1 MLSVLLGLHCCLPCH
16 VKTCRVLHLAS
27 TQIHTHICTGVTP
40 QGTKAKRVIAER
52 GQKVVG
58 TKRSNSREN
67 TTVVATINAAGT
79 ATPPLIIFKGQRV
92 QAAWLGNGGP
102 PGSKFAA
109 TDSSFMQGAVFV
121 NYITDFH
128 NFIVENGSA
137 DGKPHTLVL
146 DGHASHVNL
155 DVIQLAMSLNV
166 ELFQLPSHS
175 SHMTQPLDVA
185 AFGCFKKAATAVLT
199 SFLLQHGGKMPGK
212 SDMAGVVKDA

>member
-16 VKTCRVLHLAS
+16 VKRCRVLHLTS

-52 GQKVVG
+52 GQEVVG

-92 QAAWLGNGGP
+92 QAAWPGNGP

-109 TDSSFMQGAVFV
+109 TDSSFMQGAVFL
-121 NYITDFH
+121 NYITDSH
-128 NFIVENGSA
+128 NFIVENGLA
-137 DGKPHTLVL
+137 DSKPHILVL

-155 DVIQLAMSLNV
+155 DVIQLAVSLNI

-175 SHMTQPLDVA
+175 SHVTRSRWM
-185 AFGCFKKAATAVLT
+185 
-199 SFLLQHGGKMPGK
+199 
-212 SDMAGVVKDA
+212 